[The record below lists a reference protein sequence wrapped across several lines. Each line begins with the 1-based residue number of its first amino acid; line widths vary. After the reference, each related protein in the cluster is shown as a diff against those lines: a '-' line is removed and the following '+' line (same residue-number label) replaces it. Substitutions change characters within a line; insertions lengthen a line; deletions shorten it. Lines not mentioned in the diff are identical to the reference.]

1 MAELIV
7 YGIVLGS
14 IITLGA
20 IGLSLVYG
28 ILRFAH
34 FAHGDFMT
42 LGAYCALLFSGLFAQ
57 AGVSSQPLG
66 PFSFGFNLLLSFLPA
81 VLLAAGV
88 ALGVDRFFYRRL
100 RKLRLSPVLMAMAS
114 LAIAFVIRSIV
125 YITWGPDFH
134 FYVSGLRTSWDLP
147 FGIKLRPDQVFI
159 LGVVVILVVSLHL
172 FLGKTKIGKALRA
185 TADNP
190 DLARV
195 SGINTDAMVAWTW
208 TIGIVLASVAGIL
221 LGIDAQVRPEMGWAF
236 LIPLFAAVILGGIGS
251 FYGALLGGL
260 TIGIVQQ
267 VSTQWLL
274 PSYKPA
280 VAFSILIL
288 MLLFRPRGLLGG
300 RYGA

>member
-14 IITLGA
+14 IIALGA
-20 IGLSLVYG
+20 IGLSLIYG

-42 LGAYCALLFSGLFAQ
+42 LGAYGALLFSGLLAQ
-57 AGVSSQPLG
+57 AGVSSQPMG
-66 PFSFGFNLLLSFLPA
+66 PFSFGLNLLIAFVPA
-81 VLLAAGV
+81 MLLAAGV
-88 ALGVDRFFYRRL
+88 ALGIDRFFYRRL
-100 RKLRLSPVLMAMAS
+100 RALRLSPVLMAMAS
-114 LAIAFVIRSIV
+114 LATAFVVRSAV
-125 YITWGPDFH
+125 YIAWGPDFH
-134 FYVSGLRTSWDLP
+134 FYTSGLRTLWHLP
-147 FGIKLRPDQVFI
+147 LGIKLRPDQVFI
-159 LGVVVILVVSLHL
+159 IGTVVILVVSLHL
-172 FLGKTKIGKALRA
+172 FLNKTKIGKALRA

-208 TIGIVLASVAGIL
+208 VIGILLASVAGIL
-221 LGIDAQVRPEMGWAF
+221 LGIDSQVRPEMGWTF
-236 LIPLFAAVILGGIGS
+236 LIPLFAAVILGGIGNP
-251 FYGALLGGL
+251 YGAVLGGL
-260 TIGIVQQ
+260 SIGIVQQ
-267 VSTQWLL
+267 VSTEWLL

-300 RYGA
+300 RDGS